1 MKKRLLSLALA
12 LCLVCSL
19 LPGTALAAAGPN
31 PFWDIPASHWAHD
44 EVTYVYE
51 NDLMNGTSSTHFSP
65 DARTTRAQVVTV
77 LYRLAGQ
84 PAADW
89 ENPFWDV
96 PASAWFHDAVTW
108 AWENDI
114 TGGVSS
120 THFGAGNAVTREQ
133 LATFLYRYAQDQ
145 GYDTSARA
153 DLSGYSD
160 AGLVSSY
167 ATEALSWANATGLI
181 TGTTATT
188 LSPQG
193 SATRAQG
200 ATILSRFCQD
210 VIPGGY
216 VSPAHMIRNLEG
228 STLSKKDTLVAMAEV
243 LLDDGFAPAFV
254 AGILGNIL
262 VEGDCGRFESSAYIS
277 NPDAEPDY
285 LVYMD
290 ENYDYREKYSYKL
303 IYEGISLQE
312 VYNMILELGP
322 EGANGRGSCFGLGC
336 LQWTSYERIKRL
348 VENYIEVAGDADT
361 ITLAQVQEAEGMTVS
376 YELNNTYRSVY
387 TTWQSEN
394 ADQNTT
400 EAAFAAGVIVRNR
413 SRIPGCEGCLR
424 ITVGT
429 PAENARMLETVK
441 NFRL

>member
-19 LPGTALAAAGPN
+19 LPGTALAAGEN
-31 PFWDIPASHWAHD
+31 PFTDVPASHWAHD
-44 EVTYVYE
+44 DITYVYE
-51 NDLMNGTSSTHFSP
+51 NDLMNGTDGSLFSP
-65 DARTTRAQVVTV
+65 ESTTTRPQVVTV

-89 ENPFWDV
+89 ANPFWDV

-120 THFGAGNAVTREQ
+120 THFGAGNAVAREQ

-181 TGTTATT
+181 IGTTATT
-188 LSPQG
+188 LSPKG
-193 SATRAQG
+193 SATRAQV

-216 VSPAHMIRNLEG
+216 VSPAHMIRNLED

-254 AGILGNIL
+254 AGILGNIM

-285 LVYMD
+285 LVYLD

-322 EGANGRGSCFGLGC
+322 GGANGRGSCFGLGC

-348 VENYIEVAGDADT
+348 VENYLDVNGNADS

-394 ADQNTT
+394 ADQKTT
-400 EAAFAAGVIVRNR
+400 EAAFAAGVIVCVRYGV
-413 SRIPGCEGCLR
+413 P
-424 ITVGT
+424 VGYNT
-429 PAENARMLETVK
+429 EEVQNTRGALAEAVYNVMMG
-441 NFRL
+441 NS

>member
-19 LPGTALAAAGPN
+19 LPGTALAAGEN
-31 PFWDIPASHWAHD
+31 PFTDVPASHWAHD
-44 EVTYVYE
+44 DITYVYE
-51 NDLMNGTSSTHFSP
+51 NDLMNGTDGSLFSP
-65 DARTTRAQVVTV
+65 ESTTTRAQVVTV

-89 ENPFWDV
+89 ANPFWDV

-181 TGTTATT
+181 TGTTGTT

-193 SATRAQG
+193 SATRAQV

-216 VSPAHMIRNLEG
+216 VSPAHMIRNLEA
-228 STLSKKDTLVAMAEV
+228 SDLSKKDTLVAMAQV

-285 LVYMD
+285 LVYLD

-400 EAAFAAGVIVRNR
+400 EAAFAAGVIVCVRYGV
-413 SRIPGCEGCLR
+413 P
-424 ITVGT
+424 VGYNT
-429 PAENARMLETVK
+429 EEVQNTRGALAEAVYNVMMG
-441 NFRL
+441 NS

>member
-19 LPGTALAAAGPN
+19 LPGTALAAGEN
-31 PFWDIPASHWAHD
+31 PFTDVPASHWAHD
-44 EVTYVYE
+44 DITYVYE
-51 NDLMNGTSSTHFSP
+51 NDLMNGTDGSLFSP
-65 DARTTRAQVVTV
+65 ESTTTRAQVVTV

-89 ENPFWDV
+89 ANPFWDV

-181 TGTTATT
+181 TGTTGTT

-193 SATRAQG
+193 SATRAQV

-216 VSPAHMIRNLEG
+216 VSPAHMIRNLED

-254 AGILGNIL
+254 AGILGNIM

-285 LVYMD
+285 LVYLD

-322 EGANGRGSCFGLGC
+322 GGANGRGSCFGLGC

-348 VENYIEVAGDADT
+348 VENYLDVNGNADS

-400 EAAFAAGVIVRNR
+400 EAAFAAGVIVCVRYGV
-413 SRIPGCEGCLR
+413 P
-424 ITVGT
+424 VGYNT
-429 PAENARMLETVK
+429 EDVQNTRGALAEAVYNVMMG
-441 NFRL
+441 NF

>member
-19 LPGTALAAAGPN
+19 LPGTALAAGEN
-31 PFWDIPASHWAHD
+31 PFTDVPASHWAHD
-44 EVTYVYE
+44 DITYVYE
-51 NDLMNGTSSTHFSP
+51 NDLMNGTDGSLFSP
-65 DARTTRAQVVTV
+65 ESTTTRAQVVTV

-89 ENPFWDV
+89 ANPFWDV

-133 LATFLYRYAQDQ
+133 LAAFLYRYAQDQ

-181 TGTTATT
+181 TGTTGTT

-193 SATRAQG
+193 SATRAQV

-216 VSPAHMIRNLEG
+216 VSPAHMIRNLED

-254 AGILGNIL
+254 AGILGHIM

-400 EAAFAAGVIVRNR
+400 EAAFAAGVIVCVRYGV
-413 SRIPGCEGCLR
+413 S
-424 ITVGT
+424 VGYNT
-429 PAENARMLETVK
+429 EEVQNTRGALAEAVYNEMMGK
-441 NFRL
+441 S

>member
-89 ENPFWDV
+89 ANPFWDV

-181 TGTTATT
+181 TGTTGTT
-188 LSPQG
+188 LSPKG
-193 SATRAQG
+193 SATRAQV

-216 VSPAHMIRNLEG
+216 VSPAHMIRNLED

-254 AGILGNIL
+254 AGILGNIM

-285 LVYMD
+285 LVYLD

-322 EGANGRGSCFGLGC
+322 GGANGRGSCFGLGC

-348 VENYIEVAGDADT
+348 VENYIEAADGADT

-400 EAAFAAGVIVRNR
+400 EAAFAAGVIVCVRYGV
-413 SRIPGCEGCLR
+413 P
-424 ITVGT
+424 VGYNT
-429 PAENARMLETVK
+429 EEVQNTRGALAEAVYNVMMG
-441 NFRL
+441 NS

>member
-19 LPGTALAAAGPN
+19 LPGTALAAGEN
-31 PFWDIPASHWAHD
+31 PFTDVPASHWAHD
-44 EVTYVYE
+44 DITYVYE
-51 NDLMNGTSSTHFSP
+51 NDLMNGTDGSLFSP
-65 DARTTRAQVVTV
+65 ESTTTRAQVVTV

-89 ENPFWDV
+89 ANPFWDV

-181 TGTTATT
+181 IGTTATT
-188 LSPQG
+188 LSPKG
-193 SATRAQG
+193 SATRAQV

-216 VSPAHMIRNLEG
+216 VSPAHMIRNLED

-254 AGILGNIL
+254 AGILGNIM

-285 LVYMD
+285 LVYLD

-322 EGANGRGSCFGLGC
+322 GGANGRGSCFGLGC

-348 VENYIEVAGDADT
+348 VENYLDVNGNADS

-400 EAAFAAGVIVRNR
+400 EAAFAAGVIVCVRYGV
-413 SRIPGCEGCLR
+413 P
-424 ITVGT
+424 VGYNT
-429 PAENARMLETVK
+429 EEVQNTRGALAEAVYNVMMG
-441 NFRL
+441 NS

>member
-1 MKKRLLSLALA
+1 MKKRLCSLALA
-12 LCLVCSL
+12 MALTVSL
-19 LPGTALAAAGPN
+19 FTGTASAAGWN
-31 PFWDIPASHWAHD
+31 PFWDVPQSHWAH
-44 EVTYVYE
+44 EAVTYVYD
-51 NDLMNGTSSTHFSP
+51 NDLMNGTDGSLFSP
-65 DARTTRAQVVTV
+65 ESTTTRAQVVTV

-89 ENPFWDV
+89 ANPFWDV

-181 TGTTATT
+181 TGTTGTT
-188 LSPQG
+188 LSPKG
-193 SATRAQG
+193 SATRAQV

-254 AGILGNIL
+254 AGILGNIM

-348 VENYIEVAGDADT
+348 VENYLDVNGNADS

-400 EAAFAAGVIVRNR
+400 EAAFAAGVIVCVRYGV
-413 SRIPGCEGCLR
+413 P
-424 ITVGT
+424 VGYNT
-429 PAENARMLETVK
+429 EEVQNTRGALAEAVYNVMMG
-441 NFRL
+441 NS

>member
-19 LPGTALAAAGPN
+19 LPGTALAAGEN
-31 PFWDIPASHWAHD
+31 PFTDVPASHWAHD
-44 EVTYVYE
+44 DITYVYE
-51 NDLMNGTSSTHFSP
+51 NDLMNGTDGSLFSP
-65 DARTTRAQVVTV
+65 ESTTTRAQVVTV

-89 ENPFWDV
+89 ANPFWDV

-181 TGTTATT
+181 IGTTATT
-188 LSPQG
+188 LSPKG
-193 SATRAQG
+193 SATRAQV

-216 VSPAHMIRNLEG
+216 VSPAHMIRNLED

-254 AGILGNIL
+254 AGILGNIM

-285 LVYMD
+285 LVYLD
-290 ENYDYREKYSYKL
+290 ENYVYREMYSYKL
-303 IYEGISLQE
+303 IFVGISLL
-312 VYNMILELGP
+312 VLYNLSVAGGP
-322 EGANGRGSCFGLGC
+322 GGANGRGSCFGLGC

-348 VENYIEVAGDADT
+348 VENYIEAADGADT

-400 EAAFAAGVIVRNR
+400 EAAFAAGVIVCVRYGV
-413 SRIPGCEGCLR
+413 P
-424 ITVGT
+424 VGYNT
-429 PAENARMLETVK
+429 EEVQNTRGALAEAVYNVMMG
-441 NFRL
+441 NS

>member
-19 LPGTALAAAGPN
+19 LPGTALAAGEN
-31 PFWDIPASHWAHD
+31 PFTDVPASHWAHD
-44 EVTYVYE
+44 DITYVYE
-51 NDLMNGTSSTHFSP
+51 NDLMNGTDGSLFSP
-65 DARTTRAQVVTV
+65 ESTTTRAQVVTV

-89 ENPFWDV
+89 ANPFWDV

-120 THFGAGNAVTREQ
+120 TRFGAGNAVTREQ

-193 SATRAQG
+193 SATRAQV

-243 LLDDGFAPAFV
+243 LLDDGYAPAFV

-262 VEGDCGRFESSAYIS
+262 VEGDCGRFESSAYTS
-277 NPDAEPDY
+277 NPDAKPDY
-285 LVYMD
+285 LVYLD

-400 EAAFAAGVIVRNR
+400 EAAFAAGVIVCVRYGV
-413 SRIPGCEGCLR
+413 P
-424 ITVGT
+424 VGYNT
-429 PAENARMLETVK
+429 EEVQNTRGALAEAVYNVMMG
-441 NFRL
+441 NS

>member
-19 LPGTALAAAGPN
+19 LPGTALAAGEN
-31 PFWDIPASHWAHD
+31 PFTDVPASHWAHD
-44 EVTYVYE
+44 DITYVYE
-51 NDLMNGTSSTHFSP
+51 NDLMNGTDGSLFSP
-65 DARTTRAQVVTV
+65 ESTTTRAQVVTV

-167 ATEALSWANATGLI
+167 ATEALSWANATVLI
-181 TGTTATT
+181 TGTTGTT
-188 LSPQG
+188 LSPKG
-193 SATRAQG
+193 SATRAQV

-216 VSPAHMIRNLEG
+216 VSPAHMIRNLEA
-228 STLSKKDTLVAMAEV
+228 SDLSKKDTLVAMAQV
-243 LLDDGFAPAFV
+243 LLDDGYAPAFV
-254 AGILGNIL
+254 AGILGNIM

-400 EAAFAAGVIVRNR
+400 EAAFAAGVIVCVRYGV
-413 SRIPGCEGCLR
+413 P
-424 ITVGT
+424 VGYNT
-429 PAENARMLETVK
+429 EEVQNTRGALAEAVYNVMMG
-441 NFRL
+441 NS

>member
-19 LPGTALAAAGPN
+19 LPGTALAAGEN
-31 PFWDIPASHWAHD
+31 PFTDVSASHWAHD
-44 EVTYVYE
+44 DITYVYE
-51 NDLMNGTSSTHFSP
+51 NDLMNGTDGSLFSP
-65 DARTTRAQVVTV
+65 ESTTTRAQVVTV

-133 LATFLYRYAQDQ
+133 LAAFLYRYAQDQ

-181 TGTTATT
+181 TGTTGTT

-193 SATRAQG
+193 SATRAQV

-216 VSPAHMIRNLEG
+216 VSPAHMIRNLED

-285 LVYMD
+285 LVYLD

-322 EGANGRGSCFGLGC
+322 GGANGRGSCFGLGC

-400 EAAFAAGVIVRNR
+400 EAAFAAGVIVCVRYGV
-413 SRIPGCEGCLR
+413 P
-424 ITVGT
+424 VGYNT
-429 PAENARMLETVK
+429 EEVQNTRGALAEAVYNVMMG
-441 NFRL
+441 NS

>member
-19 LPGTALAAAGPN
+19 LPGTALAAGEN
-31 PFWDIPASHWAHD
+31 PFTDVPASHWAHD
-44 EVTYVYE
+44 DITYVYE
-51 NDLMNGTSSTHFSP
+51 NDLMNGTDGSLFSP
-65 DARTTRAQVVTV
+65 ESTTTRAQVVTV

-133 LATFLYRYAQDQ
+133 LAAFLYRYAQDQ

-181 TGTTATT
+181 TGTTGTT
-188 LSPQG
+188 LSPKG
-193 SATRAQG
+193 SATRAQV

-216 VSPAHMIRNLEG
+216 VSPAHMIRNLEA
-228 STLSKKDTLVAMAEV
+228 SDLSKKDTLVAMAQV
-243 LLDDGFAPAFV
+243 LLDDGYAPAFV

-262 VEGDCGRFESSAYIS
+262 VEGDCGRFESSAYTS
-277 NPDAEPDY
+277 NPDAKPDY
-285 LVYMD
+285 LVYLD

-303 IYEGISLQE
+303 IYEGISVKE
-312 VYNMILELGP
+312 VYAMILELGP
-322 EGANGRGSCFGLGC
+322 GGANGRGSCFGLGC

-400 EAAFAAGVIVRNR
+400 EAAFAAGVIVCVRYGV
-413 SRIPGCEGCLR
+413 P
-424 ITVGT
+424 VGYNT
-429 PAENARMLETVK
+429 EDVQNTRGALAEAVYNVMMG
-441 NFRL
+441 NS

>member
-19 LPGTALAAAGPN
+19 LPGTALAAGEN
-31 PFWDIPASHWAHD
+31 PFTDVPASHWAHD
-44 EVTYVYE
+44 DITYVYE
-51 NDLMNGTSSTHFSP
+51 NDLMNGTDGSLFSP
-65 DARTTRAQVVTV
+65 ESTTTRAQVVTV

-181 TGTTATT
+181 TGTTGTT
-188 LSPQG
+188 LSPKG
-193 SATRAQG
+193 SATRAQV

-228 STLSKKDTLVAMAEV
+228 STLSKKDTLVAMAQV
-243 LLDDGFAPAFV
+243 LLDDGYAPAFV

-262 VEGDCGRFESSAYIS
+262 VEGDCGRFESSAYTS
-277 NPDAEPDY
+277 NPDAQPDY
-285 LVYMD
+285 LRYLD

-303 IYEGISLQE
+303 IYEGISVKE
-312 VYNMILELGP
+312 VYAMILELGP
-322 EGANGRGSCFGLGC
+322 GGANGRGSCFGLGC

-348 VENYIEVAGDADT
+348 VENYLDVNGNADS

-400 EAAFAAGVIVRNR
+400 EAAFAAGVIVCVRYGV
-413 SRIPGCEGCLR
+413 P
-424 ITVGT
+424 VGYNT
-429 PAENARMLETVK
+429 EEVQNTRGALAEAVYNVMMG
-441 NFRL
+441 NS

>member
-19 LPGTALAAAGPN
+19 LPGTALAAGEN
-31 PFWDIPASHWAHD
+31 PFTDVPASHWAYD
-44 EVTYVYE
+44 DITYVYE
-51 NDLMNGTSSTHFSP
+51 NDLMNGTDGSLFSP
-65 DARTTRAQVVTV
+65 ESTTTRAQVVTV

-181 TGTTATT
+181 TGTTGTT

-193 SATRAQG
+193 SATRAQV

-216 VSPAHMIRNLEG
+216 VSPAHMIRNLED
-228 STLSKKDTLVAMAEV
+228 STLSKKDTLVAMAQV
-243 LLDDGFAPAFV
+243 LLDDGYAPAFV

-262 VEGDCGRFESSAYIS
+262 VEGDCGRFESSAYVS
-277 NPDAEPDY
+277 NPDAQPDY
-285 LVYMD
+285 LRYLD

-303 IYEGISLQE
+303 IYEGISVKE
-312 VYNMILELGP
+312 VYAMILELGP
-322 EGANGRGSCFGLGC
+322 GGANGRGSCFGLGC

-348 VENYIEVAGDADT
+348 VENYLSVNGNSDS

-400 EAAFAAGVIVRNR
+400 EAAFAAGVIVCVRYGV
-413 SRIPGCEGCLR
+413 P
-424 ITVGT
+424 VGYNT
-429 PAENARMLETVK
+429 EEVQNTRGALAEAVYNVMMG
-441 NFRL
+441 NS

>member
-19 LPGTALAAAGPN
+19 LPGTALAAGEN
-31 PFWDIPASHWAHD
+31 PFTDVPASHWAHD
-44 EVTYVYE
+44 DITYVYE
-51 NDLMNGTSSTHFSP
+51 NDLMNGTDGSLFSP
-65 DARTTRAQVVTV
+65 ESTTTRAQVVTV

-89 ENPFWDV
+89 ANPFWDV

-193 SATRAQG
+193 SATRAQV

-216 VSPAHMIRNLEG
+216 VSPAHMIRNLED

-254 AGILGNIL
+254 AGILGNIM

-322 EGANGRGSCFGLGC
+322 GGANGRGSCFGLGC

-400 EAAFAAGVIVRNR
+400 EAAFAAGVIVCVRYGV
-413 SRIPGCEGCLR
+413 P
-424 ITVGT
+424 VGYNT
-429 PAENARMLETVK
+429 EDVQNTRGALAEAVYNVMMG
-441 NFRL
+441 NS

>member
-19 LPGTALAAAGPN
+19 LPGTALAAGEN
-31 PFWDIPASHWAHD
+31 PFTDVPASHWAHD
-44 EVTYVYE
+44 DITYVYE
-51 NDLMNGTSSTHFSP
+51 NDLMNGTDGSLFSP
-65 DARTTRAQVVTV
+65 ESTTTRAQVVTV

-89 ENPFWDV
+89 ANPFWDV

-193 SATRAQG
+193 SATRAQV

-243 LLDDGFAPAFV
+243 LLDDGYAPAFV

-262 VEGDCGRFESSAYIS
+262 VEGDCGRFESSAYTS
-277 NPDAEPDY
+277 NPDAKPDY
-285 LVYMD
+285 LVYLD

-400 EAAFAAGVIVRNR
+400 EAAFAAGVIVCVRYGV
-413 SRIPGCEGCLR
+413 P
-424 ITVGT
+424 VGYNT
-429 PAENARMLETVK
+429 EEVQNTRGALAEAVYNVMMGK
-441 NFRL
+441 S

>member
-19 LPGTALAAAGPN
+19 LPGTALAAGEN
-31 PFWDIPASHWAHD
+31 PFTDVPASHWAHD
-44 EVTYVYE
+44 DITYVYE
-51 NDLMNGTSSTHFSP
+51 NDLMNGTDGSLFSP
-65 DARTTRAQVVTV
+65 ESTTTRAQVVTV

-89 ENPFWDV
+89 ANPFWDV

-108 AWENDI
+108 AWESGI

-193 SATRAQG
+193 SATRAQV

-216 VSPAHMIRNLEG
+216 VSPAHMIRNLED

-322 EGANGRGSCFGLGC
+322 GGANGRGSCFGLGC

-400 EAAFAAGVIVRNR
+400 EAAFAAGVIVCVRYGV
-413 SRIPGCEGCLR
+413 P
-424 ITVGT
+424 VGYNT
-429 PAENARMLETVK
+429 EEVQNTRGALAEAVYNVMMG
-441 NFRL
+441 NS

>member
-19 LPGTALAAAGPN
+19 LPGTALAAGEN
-31 PFWDIPASHWAHD
+31 PFTDVPASHWAHD
-44 EVTYVYE
+44 DITYVYE
-51 NDLMNGTSSTHFSP
+51 NDLMNGTDGSLFSP
-65 DARTTRAQVVTV
+65 ESTTTRAQVVTV

-89 ENPFWDV
+89 ANPFWDV

-133 LATFLYRYAQDQ
+133 LAAFLYRYAQDQ

-193 SATRAQG
+193 SATRAQV

-228 STLSKKDTLVAMAEV
+228 STLSKKDTLVAMAQV
-243 LLDDGFAPAFV
+243 LLDDGYAPAFV

-262 VEGDCGRFESSAYIS
+262 VEGDCGRFESSAYTS
-277 NPDAEPDY
+277 NPDAKPDY
-285 LVYMD
+285 LVYLD

-303 IYEGISLQE
+303 IYEGISVKE
-312 VYNMILELGP
+312 VYAMILELGP
-322 EGANGRGSCFGLGC
+322 GGANGRGSCFGLGC

-400 EAAFAAGVIVRNR
+400 EAAFAAGVIVCVRYGV
-413 SRIPGCEGCLR
+413 P
-424 ITVGT
+424 VGYNT
-429 PAENARMLETVK
+429 EEVQNTRGALAEAVYNVMMG
-441 NFRL
+441 NS

>member
-19 LPGTALAAAGPN
+19 LPGTALAAGEN
-31 PFWDIPASHWAHD
+31 PFTDVPASHWAHD
-44 EVTYVYE
+44 DITYVYE
-51 NDLMNGTSSTHFSP
+51 NDLMNGTDGSLFSP
-65 DARTTRAQVVTV
+65 ESTTTRAQVVTV

-188 LSPQG
+188 LSPKG
-193 SATRAQG
+193 SATRAQV

-210 VIPGGY
+210 VVPGGY
-216 VSPAHMIRNLEG
+216 VSPAHMIRNLEA
-228 STLSKKDTLVAMAEV
+228 SDLSKKDTLVAMAQV
-243 LLDDGFAPAFV
+243 LLDDGYAPAFV

-262 VEGDCGRFESSAYIS
+262 VEGDCGRFESSAYTS
-277 NPDAEPDY
+277 NPDAKPDY
-285 LVYMD
+285 LVYLD

-322 EGANGRGSCFGLGC
+322 GGANGRGSCFGLGC

-348 VENYIEVAGDADT
+348 VENYLDVNGNADS

-400 EAAFAAGVIVRNR
+400 EAAFAAGVIVCVRYGV
-413 SRIPGCEGCLR
+413 P
-424 ITVGT
+424 VGYNT
-429 PAENARMLETVK
+429 EEVQNTRGALAEAVYNVMMG
-441 NFRL
+441 NS

>member
-1 MKKRLLSLALA
+1 MKKRLCSLALA
-12 LCLVCSL
+12 MALTVSL
-19 LPGTALAAAGPN
+19 FTGTASAAGWN
-31 PFWDIPASHWAHD
+31 PFWDVPQSHWAH
-44 EVTYVYE
+44 EAVTYVYD
-51 NDLMNGTSSTHFSP
+51 NDLMNGTDGSLFSP
-65 DARTTRAQVVTV
+65 ESTTTRAQVVTV

-89 ENPFWDV
+89 ANPFWDV

-133 LATFLYRYAQDQ
+133 LAAFLYRYAQDQ

-181 TGTTATT
+181 TGTTGTT

-193 SATRAQG
+193 SATRAQV

-216 VSPAHMIRNLEG
+216 VSPAHMIRNLED

-254 AGILGNIL
+254 AGILGNIM

-400 EAAFAAGVIVRNR
+400 EAAFAAGVIVCVRYGV
-413 SRIPGCEGCLR
+413 P
-424 ITVGT
+424 VGYNT
-429 PAENARMLETVK
+429 EEVQNTRGALAEAVYNVMMG
-441 NFRL
+441 NS

>member
-19 LPGTALAAAGPN
+19 LPGTALAAGEN
-31 PFWDIPASHWAHD
+31 PFTDVSASHWAHD
-44 EVTYVYE
+44 DITYVYE
-51 NDLMNGTSSTHFSP
+51 NDLMNGTDGSLFSP
-65 DARTTRAQVVTV
+65 ESTTTRAQVVTV

-188 LSPQG
+188 LSPKG
-193 SATRAQG
+193 SATRAQV

-262 VEGDCGRFESSAYIS
+262 VEGDCGRFESSAYTS
-277 NPDAEPDY
+277 NPDAKPDY
-285 LVYMD
+285 LVYLD

-303 IYEGISLQE
+303 IYEGISVKE
-312 VYNMILELGP
+312 VYAMILELGP

-400 EAAFAAGVIVRNR
+400 EAAFAAGVIVCVRYGV
-413 SRIPGCEGCLR
+413 P
-424 ITVGT
+424 VGYNT
-429 PAENARMLETVK
+429 EEVQNTRGALAEAVYNVMMG
-441 NFRL
+441 NS

>member
-19 LPGTALAAAGPN
+19 LPGTALAAGEN
-31 PFWDIPASHWAHD
+31 PFTDVPASHWAHD
-44 EVTYVYE
+44 DITYVYE
-51 NDLMNGTSSTHFSP
+51 NDLMNGTDGSLFSP
-65 DARTTRAQVVTV
+65 ESTTTRAQVVTV

-89 ENPFWDV
+89 ANPFWDV

-181 TGTTATT
+181 IGTTATT
-188 LSPQG
+188 LSPKG
-193 SATRAQG
+193 SATRAQV

-216 VSPAHMIRNLEG
+216 VSPAHMIRNLED

-262 VEGDCGRFESSAYIS
+262 VEGDCGRFESSAYTS
-277 NPDAEPDY
+277 NPDAKPDY
-285 LVYMD
+285 LVYLD

-322 EGANGRGSCFGLGC
+322 GGANGRGSCFGLGC

-400 EAAFAAGVIVRNR
+400 EAAFAAGVIVCVRYGV
-413 SRIPGCEGCLR
+413 P
-424 ITVGT
+424 VGYNT
-429 PAENARMLETVK
+429 EEVQNTRGALAEAVYNVMMG
-441 NFRL
+441 NS

>member
-12 LCLVCSL
+12 LCLALSL
-19 LPGTALAAAGPN
+19 LPGTALAAGEN
-31 PFWDIPASHWAHD
+31 PFTDVPASHWAHD
-44 EVTYVYE
+44 DITYVYE
-51 NDLMNGTSSTHFSP
+51 NDLMNGTDGSLFSP
-65 DARTTRAQVVTV
+65 ESTTTRAQVVTV

-181 TGTTATT
+181 TGTTGTT

-193 SATRAQG
+193 SATRAQV

-216 VSPAHMIRNLEG
+216 VSPAHMIRNLEA

-254 AGILGNIL
+254 AGILGNIM

-285 LVYMD
+285 LVYLD

-400 EAAFAAGVIVRNR
+400 EAAFAAGVIVCVRYGV
-413 SRIPGCEGCLR
+413 P
-424 ITVGT
+424 VGYNT
-429 PAENARMLETVK
+429 EEVQNTRGALAEAVYNVMMG
-441 NFRL
+441 NS

>member
-19 LPGTALAAAGPN
+19 LPGTALAAGEN
-31 PFWDIPASHWAHD
+31 PFTDVPASHWAHD
-44 EVTYVYE
+44 DITYVYE
-51 NDLMNGTSSTHFSP
+51 NDLMNGTDGSLFSP
-65 DARTTRAQVVTV
+65 ESTTTRAQVVTV

-89 ENPFWDV
+89 ANPFWDV
-96 PASAWFHDAVTW
+96 PSSAWFHDAVTW

-181 TGTTATT
+181 TGTTGTT
-188 LSPQG
+188 LSPKG
-193 SATRAQG
+193 SATRAQV

-254 AGILGNIL
+254 AGILGNIM

-348 VENYIEVAGDADT
+348 VENYIEVAGGAAT

-400 EAAFAAGVIVRNR
+400 EAAFAAGVIVCVRYGV
-413 SRIPGCEGCLR
+413 P
-424 ITVGT
+424 VGYNT
-429 PAENARMLETVK
+429 EAVQNTRGALAEAVYNVMMG
-441 NFRL
+441 NS

>member
-1 MKKRLLSLALA
+1 MKKRLCSLALA
-12 LCLVCSL
+12 MALTVSL
-19 LPGTALAAAGPN
+19 FTGTASAAGWN
-31 PFWDIPASHWAHD
+31 PFWDVPQSHWAH
-44 EVTYVYE
+44 EAVTYVYD
-51 NDLMNGTSSTHFSP
+51 NDLMNGTDGSLFSP
-65 DARTTRAQVVTV
+65 ESTTTRAQVVTV

-181 TGTTATT
+181 TGTTGTT

-193 SATRAQG
+193 SATRAQV

-216 VSPAHMIRNLEG
+216 VSPAHMIRNLED

-254 AGILGNIL
+254 AGILGNIM

-400 EAAFAAGVIVRNR
+400 EAAFAAGVIVCVRYGV
-413 SRIPGCEGCLR
+413 P
-424 ITVGT
+424 VGYNT
-429 PAENARMLETVK
+429 EEVQNTRGALAEAVYNVMMG
-441 NFRL
+441 NS

>member
-19 LPGTALAAAGPN
+19 LPGTALAAGEN
-31 PFWDIPASHWAHD
+31 PFTDVPASHWAHD
-44 EVTYVYE
+44 DITYVYE
-51 NDLMNGTSSTHFSP
+51 NDLMNGTDGSLFSP
-65 DARTTRAQVVTV
+65 ESTTTRAQVVTV

-89 ENPFWDV
+89 ANPFWDV

-193 SATRAQG
+193 SATRAQV

-243 LLDDGFAPAFV
+243 LLDDGYAPAFV

-262 VEGDCGRFESSAYIS
+262 VEGDCGRFESSAYTS
-277 NPDAEPDY
+277 NPDAKPDY
-285 LVYMD
+285 LVYLD

-303 IYEGISLQE
+303 IYEGISVKE
-312 VYNMILELGP
+312 VYAMILELGP
-322 EGANGRGSCFGLGC
+322 GGANGRGSCFGLGC

-400 EAAFAAGVIVRNR
+400 EAAFAAGVIVCVRYGV
-413 SRIPGCEGCLR
+413 P
-424 ITVGT
+424 VGYNT
-429 PAENARMLETVK
+429 EEVQNTRGALAEAVYNVMMG
-441 NFRL
+441 NS

>member
-19 LPGTALAAAGPN
+19 LPGTALAAGEN
-31 PFWDIPASHWAHD
+31 PFTDVSASHWAHD
-44 EVTYVYE
+44 DITYVYE
-51 NDLMNGTSSTHFSP
+51 NDLMNGTDGSLFSP
-65 DARTTRAQVVTV
+65 ESTTTRAQVVTV

-89 ENPFWDV
+89 ANPFWDV

-167 ATEALSWANATGLI
+167 ATQAMAWANAAGLI
-181 TGTTATT
+181 SGTTATT
-188 LSPQG
+188 LSPKG
-193 SATRAQG
+193 SATRAQV

-285 LVYMD
+285 LVYLD

-322 EGANGRGSCFGLGC
+322 KGANGRGSCFGLGC

-348 VENYIEVAGDADT
+348 VENYIEAADGADT

-400 EAAFAAGVIVRNR
+400 EAAFAAGVIVCVRYGV
-413 SRIPGCEGCLR
+413 P
-424 ITVGT
+424 VGYNT
-429 PAENARMLETVK
+429 EDVQNTRGALAEAVYNVMMGK
-441 NFRL
+441 S

>member
-19 LPGTALAAAGPN
+19 LPGTALAAGEN
-31 PFWDIPASHWAHD
+31 PFTDVPASHWAHD
-44 EVTYVYE
+44 DITYVYE
-51 NDLMNGTSSTHFSP
+51 NDLMNGTDGSLFSP
-65 DARTTRAQVVTV
+65 ESTTTRAQVVTV

-89 ENPFWDV
+89 ANPFWDV

-181 TGTTATT
+181 TGTTGTT

-193 SATRAQG
+193 SATRAQV

-228 STLSKKDTLVAMAEV
+228 STLSKKHTLVAMAEV

-254 AGILGNIL
+254 AGILGNIM

-285 LVYMD
+285 LVYLD

-322 EGANGRGSCFGLGC
+322 GGANGRGSCFGLGC

-348 VENYIEVAGDADT
+348 VENYIEAADGADT

-400 EAAFAAGVIVRNR
+400 EAAFAAGVIVCVRYGV
-413 SRIPGCEGCLR
+413 P
-424 ITVGT
+424 VGYNT
-429 PAENARMLETVK
+429 EDVQNTRGALAEAVYNVMMG
-441 NFRL
+441 NS

>member
-19 LPGTALAAAGPN
+19 LPGTALAAGEN
-31 PFWDIPASHWAHD
+31 PFTDVPASHWAHD
-44 EVTYVYE
+44 DITYVYE
-51 NDLMNGTSSTHFSP
+51 NDLMNGTDGSLFSP
-65 DARTTRAQVVTV
+65 ESTTTRAQVVTV

-181 TGTTATT
+181 TGTTGTT
-188 LSPQG
+188 LSPKG
-193 SATRAQG
+193 SATRAQV

-228 STLSKKDTLVAMAEV
+228 STLSKKDTLVAMAQV
-243 LLDDGFAPAFV
+243 LLDDGYAPAFV

-262 VEGDCGRFESSAYIS
+262 VEGDCGRFESSAYTS
-277 NPDAEPDY
+277 NPDAKPDY
-285 LVYMD
+285 LAYLD

-303 IYEGISLQE
+303 IYEGISVKE
-312 VYNMILELGP
+312 VYAMILELGP
-322 EGANGRGSCFGLGC
+322 GGANGRGSCFGLGC

-400 EAAFAAGVIVRNR
+400 EAAFAAGVIVCVRYGV
-413 SRIPGCEGCLR
+413 P
-424 ITVGT
+424 VGYNT
-429 PAENARMLETVK
+429 EDVQNTRGALAEAVYNVMMG
-441 NFRL
+441 NS

>member
-19 LPGTALAAAGPN
+19 LPGTALAAGEN
-31 PFWDIPASHWAHD
+31 PFTDVPASHWAHD
-44 EVTYVYE
+44 DITYVYE
-51 NDLMNGTSSTHFSP
+51 NDLMNGTDGSLFSP
-65 DARTTRAQVVTV
+65 ESTTTRAQVVTV

-193 SATRAQG
+193 SATRAQV

-216 VSPAHMIRNLEG
+216 VSPAHMIRNLEA
-228 STLSKKDTLVAMAEV
+228 SDLSKKDTLVAMAQV

-285 LVYMD
+285 LVYLD

-400 EAAFAAGVIVRNR
+400 EAAFAAGVIVCVRYGV
-413 SRIPGCEGCLR
+413 P
-424 ITVGT
+424 VGYNT
-429 PAENARMLETVK
+429 EEVQNTRGALAESVYNVMMG
-441 NFRL
+441 NS

>member
-19 LPGTALAAAGPN
+19 LPGTALAAGEN
-31 PFWDIPASHWAHD
+31 PFTDVSASHWAHD
-44 EVTYVYE
+44 DITYVYE
-51 NDLMNGTSSTHFSP
+51 NDLMNGTDGSLFSP
-65 DARTTRAQVVTV
+65 ESTTTRAQVVTV

-181 TGTTATT
+181 TGTTGTT
-188 LSPQG
+188 LSPKG
-193 SATRAQG
+193 SATRAQV

-216 VSPAHMIRNLEG
+216 VSPAHMIRNLEA
-228 STLSKKDTLVAMAEV
+228 SDLSKKDTLVAMAEV

-254 AGILGNIL
+254 AGILGNIM
-262 VEGDCGRFESSAYIS
+262 VEGDCGRFESSAYTS
-277 NPDAEPDY
+277 NPDAKPDY
-285 LVYMD
+285 LVYLD

-303 IYEGISLQE
+303 IYEGISVKE
-312 VYNMILELGP
+312 VYAMILELGP
-322 EGANGRGSCFGLGC
+322 GGANGRGSCFGLGC

-348 VENYIEVAGDADT
+348 VENYLDVAGDADT

-400 EAAFAAGVIVRNR
+400 EAAFAAGVIVCVRYGV
-413 SRIPGCEGCLR
+413 P
-424 ITVGT
+424 VGYNT
-429 PAENARMLETVK
+429 EEVQNTRGALAEAVYNVMMG
-441 NFRL
+441 NS

>member
-19 LPGTALAAAGPN
+19 LPGTALAAGEN
-31 PFWDIPASHWAHD
+31 PFTDVSASHWAHD
-44 EVTYVYE
+44 DITYVYE
-51 NDLMNGTSSTHFSP
+51 NDLMNGTDGSLFSP
-65 DARTTRAQVVTV
+65 ESTTTRAQVVTV

-84 PAADW
+84 PAANW

-188 LSPQG
+188 LSPKG
-193 SATRAQG
+193 SATRAQV

-216 VSPAHMIRNLEG
+216 VSPAHMIRNLED
-228 STLSKKDTLVAMAEV
+228 STLSKKDTLVAMAQV
-243 LLDDGFAPAFV
+243 LLDDGYAPAFV

-262 VEGDCGRFESSAYIS
+262 VEGDCGRFESSAYTS
-277 NPDAEPDY
+277 NPDAKPDY
-285 LVYMD
+285 LAYLD

-303 IYEGISLQE
+303 IYEGISVKE
-312 VYNMILELGP
+312 VYAMILELGP
-322 EGANGRGSCFGLGC
+322 GGANGRGSCFGLGC

-400 EAAFAAGVIVRNR
+400 EAAFAAGVIVCVRYGV
-413 SRIPGCEGCLR
+413 P
-424 ITVGT
+424 VGYNT
-429 PAENARMLETVK
+429 EEVQNTRGALAEAVYNVMMG
-441 NFRL
+441 NS

>member
-19 LPGTALAAAGPN
+19 LPGTALAAGEN
-31 PFWDIPASHWAHD
+31 PFTDVPASHWAHD
-44 EVTYVYE
+44 DITYVYE
-51 NDLMNGTSSTHFSP
+51 NDLMNGTDGSLFSP
-65 DARTTRAQVVTV
+65 ESTTTRAQVVTV

-181 TGTTATT
+181 TGTTGTT
-188 LSPQG
+188 LSPKG
-193 SATRAQG
+193 SATRAQV

-216 VSPAHMIRNLEG
+216 VSPAHMIRNLED

-254 AGILGNIL
+254 AGILGNIM

-285 LVYMD
+285 LVYLD

-348 VENYIEVAGDADT
+348 VANYIEAADGADT

-400 EAAFAAGVIVRNR
+400 EAAFAAGVIVCVRYGV
-413 SRIPGCEGCLR
+413 P
-424 ITVGT
+424 VGYNT
-429 PAENARMLETVK
+429 EEVQNTRGALAEAVYNVMMG
-441 NFRL
+441 NS

>member
-19 LPGTALAAAGPN
+19 LPGTALAAGEN
-31 PFWDIPASHWAHD
+31 PFTDVPASHWAHD
-44 EVTYVYE
+44 DITYVYE
-51 NDLMNGTSSTHFSP
+51 NDLMNGTDGSLFSP
-65 DARTTRAQVVTV
+65 ESTTTRAQVVTV

-133 LATFLYRYAQDQ
+133 LAAFLYRYAQDQ

-181 TGTTATT
+181 TGTTGTT

-193 SATRAQG
+193 SATRAQV

-216 VSPAHMIRNLEG
+216 VSPAHMIRNLED

-254 AGILGNIL
+254 AGILGNIM

-285 LVYMD
+285 LVYLD

-400 EAAFAAGVIVRNR
+400 EAAFAAGVIVCVRYGV
-413 SRIPGCEGCLR
+413 P
-424 ITVGT
+424 VGYNT
-429 PAENARMLETVK
+429 EEVQNTRGALAEAVYNVMMG
-441 NFRL
+441 NS

>member
-19 LPGTALAAAGPN
+19 LPGTALAAGEN
-31 PFWDIPASHWAHD
+31 PFTDVSASHWAHD
-44 EVTYVYE
+44 DITYVYE
-51 NDLMNGTSSTHFSP
+51 NDLMNGTDGSLFSP
-65 DARTTRAQVVTV
+65 ESTTTRAQVVTV

-181 TGTTATT
+181 TGTTGTT

-193 SATRAQG
+193 SATRAQV

-216 VSPAHMIRNLEG
+216 VSPAHMIRNLED

-254 AGILGNIL
+254 AGILGNIM

-400 EAAFAAGVIVRNR
+400 EAAFAAGVIVCVRYGV
-413 SRIPGCEGCLR
+413 P
-424 ITVGT
+424 VGYNT
-429 PAENARMLETVK
+429 EEVQNTRGALAESVYNVMMG
-441 NFRL
+441 NS

>member
-19 LPGTALAAAGPN
+19 LPGTALAAGEN
-31 PFWDIPASHWAHD
+31 PFTDVPASHWAHD
-44 EVTYVYE
+44 DITYVYE
-51 NDLMNGTSSTHFSP
+51 NDLMNGTDGSLFSP
-65 DARTTRAQVVTV
+65 ESTTTRAQVVTV

-181 TGTTATT
+181 TGTTGTT

-193 SATRAQG
+193 SATRAQV

-254 AGILGNIL
+254 AGILGNIM

-322 EGANGRGSCFGLGC
+322 GGANGRGSCFGLGC

-400 EAAFAAGVIVRNR
+400 EAAFAAGVIVCVRYGV
-413 SRIPGCEGCLR
+413 P
-424 ITVGT
+424 VGYNT
-429 PAENARMLETVK
+429 EDVQNTRGALAEAVYNVMMG
-441 NFRL
+441 NS

>member
-19 LPGTALAAAGPN
+19 LPGTALAAGEN
-31 PFWDIPASHWAHD
+31 PFTDVSASHWAHD
-44 EVTYVYE
+44 DITYVYE
-51 NDLMNGTSSTHFSP
+51 NDLMNGTDGSLFSP
-65 DARTTRAQVVTV
+65 ESTTTRAQVVTV

-181 TGTTATT
+181 TGTTGTT

-193 SATRAQG
+193 SATRAQV

-216 VSPAHMIRNLEG
+216 VSPAHMIRNLEA

-285 LVYMD
+285 LVYLD

-303 IYEGISLQE
+303 SYEGISVKE
-312 VYNMILELGP
+312 VYAMILELGP
-322 EGANGRGSCFGLGC
+322 GGANGRGSCFGLGC

-376 YELNNTYRSVY
+376 YELNTTYRSVY

-400 EAAFAAGVIVRNR
+400 EAAFAAGVIVCVRYGV
-413 SRIPGCEGCLR
+413 P
-424 ITVGT
+424 VGYNT
-429 PAENARMLETVK
+429 EDVQNTRGALAEAVYNVMMG
-441 NFRL
+441 NS

>member
-19 LPGTALAAAGPN
+19 LPGTALAAGEN
-31 PFWDIPASHWAHD
+31 PFTDVPASHWAHD
-44 EVTYVYE
+44 DITYVYE
-51 NDLMNGTSSTHFSP
+51 NDLMNGTDGSLFSP
-65 DARTTRAQVVTV
+65 ESTTTRAQVVTV

-193 SATRAQG
+193 SATRAQV

-285 LVYMD
+285 LVYLD

-400 EAAFAAGVIVRNR
+400 EAAFAAGVIVCVRYGV
-413 SRIPGCEGCLR
+413 P
-424 ITVGT
+424 VGYNT
-429 PAENARMLETVK
+429 EEVQNTRGALAEAVYNVMMG
-441 NFRL
+441 NS